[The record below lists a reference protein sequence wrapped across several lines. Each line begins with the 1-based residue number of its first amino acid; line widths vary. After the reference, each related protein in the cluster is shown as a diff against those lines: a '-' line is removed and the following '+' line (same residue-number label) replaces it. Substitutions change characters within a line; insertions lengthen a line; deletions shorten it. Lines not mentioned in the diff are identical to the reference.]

1 MKENLIKILLTV
13 LFTVIYFFL
22 QQKLSI
28 IFLLLWIEILVS
40 FGKSIAV
47 ALISIL
53 IIIMFF
59 FYFGYLSRNFLVK
72 LNKILLGVLMSI
84 ILIYFL
90 YNIFY
95 QENQFIPGTE
105 EFNITCVILHISY
118 IIGLFG
124 DKKIIIKF
132 KKSK

>member
-28 IFLLLWIEILVS
+28 IFLLLWVEILVS
-40 FGKSIAV
+40 FGKSIVV
-47 ALISIL
+47 ALISML

-95 QENQFIPGTE
+95 QENQFIPGIE
-105 EFNITCVILHISY
+105 EFNITYIILHISY
-118 IIGLFG
+118 TIGLFL
-124 DKKIIIKF
+124 DKKIIIKH
-132 KKSK
+132 KN

>member
-1 MKENLIKILLTV
+1 MKESLIKILLTV
-13 LFTVIYFFL
+13 LFTIIYFFL

-28 IFLLLWIEILVS
+28 IFLLLWIGILTS
-40 FGKSIAV
+40 FGESIVA
-47 ALISIL
+47 ALISTL

-72 LNKILLGVLMSI
+72 LNKILLGVLISI

-95 QENQFIPGTE
+95 QENQFITGTE
-105 EFNITCVILHISY
+105 EFDIICVISHISY
-118 IIGLFG
+118 TIGLFW
-124 DKKIIIKF
+124 DKKIIIKHEN
-132 KKSK
+132 

>member
-1 MKENLIKILLTV
+1 MKENLIKISLTV

-28 IFLLLWIEILVS
+28 IFLLLWVEILVS
-40 FGKSIAV
+40 FGKSIVV

-72 LNKILLGVLMSI
+72 LNTILLGVLMSI

-95 QENQFIPGTE
+95 QENQFIPGIET
-105 EFNITCVILHISY
+105 FNISYIILHISY
-118 IIGLFG
+118 TIGLFG
-124 DKKIIIKF
+124 DKKIIIKHEN
-132 KKSK
+132 

>member
-40 FGKSIAV
+40 FGKSIVV
-47 ALISIL
+47 ALISML

-95 QENQFIPGTE
+95 QENQFIPGIE
-105 EFNITCVILHISY
+105 EFNITYIILHISY
-118 IIGLFG
+118 TIGLFG
-124 DKKIIIKF
+124 DKKIIIKHEN
-132 KKSK
+132 

>member
-40 FGKSIAV
+40 FGKSIVV
-47 ALISIL
+47 ALISLL

-95 QENQFIPGTE
+95 QENQFIPGIE
-105 EFNITCVILHISY
+105 EFNITYIILHISY
-118 IIGLFG
+118 TIGLFL
-124 DKKIIIKF
+124 DKKIIIKH
-132 KKSK
+132 KN

>member
-40 FGKSIAV
+40 FGKSIVV
-47 ALISIL
+47 ALISML

-95 QENQFIPGTE
+95 QENQFIPGIE
-105 EFNITCVILHISY
+105 EFNITYIILHISY
-118 IIGLFG
+118 TIGIFL
-124 DKKIIIKF
+124 DKKIIIKH
-132 KKSK
+132 KN

>member
-40 FGKSIAV
+40 FGKSIVV
-47 ALISIL
+47 ALISML

-95 QENQFIPGTE
+95 QENQFIPGIE
-105 EFNITCVILHISY
+105 EFNITYIILHISY
-118 IIGLFG
+118 TIGIFL
-124 DKKIIIKF
+124 DKKIIIKHEH
-132 KKSK
+132 

>member
-22 QQKLSI
+22 Q
-28 IFLLLWIEILVS
+28 
-40 FGKSIAV
+40 
-47 ALISIL
+47 
-53 IIIMFF
+53 
-59 FYFGYLSRNFLVK
+59 

-95 QENQFIPGTE
+95 QENQFIPGIE
-105 EFNITCVILHISY
+105 EFNITYIILHISY
-118 IIGLFG
+118 TIGLFL
-124 DKKIIIKF
+124 DKKIIIKH
-132 KKSK
+132 KN

>member
-28 IFLLLWIEILVS
+28 IFLLLWVGILVS
-40 FGKSIAV
+40 FGKSIVV
-47 ALISIL
+47 ALISML

-72 LNKILLGVLMSI
+72 LNKILLSVLMSI

-95 QENQFIPGTE
+95 QENQFITGTE
-105 EFNITCVILHISY
+105 EFDITCVILHISY
-118 IIGLFG
+118 TIWTIW
-124 DKKIIIKF
+124 DKKIIIKHEN
-132 KKSK
+132 

>member
-40 FGKSIAV
+40 FGKSIVV

-95 QENQFIPGTE
+95 QENQFIPGIE
-105 EFNITCVILHISY
+105 EFNITYIILHISY
-118 IIGLFG
+118 TIGLFL
-124 DKKIIIKF
+124 DKKIIIKH
-132 KKSK
+132 KN

>member
-40 FGKSIAV
+40 FGKSIVV
-47 ALISIL
+47 ALISML

-59 FYFGYLSRNFLVK
+59 
-72 LNKILLGVLMSI
+72 SI
-84 ILIYFL
+84 SDI
-90 YNIFY
+90 
-95 QENQFIPGTE
+95 
-105 EFNITCVILHISY
+105 
-118 IIGLFG
+118 
-124 DKKIIIKF
+124 
-132 KKSK
+132 

>member
-28 IFLLLWIEILVS
+28 IFLLLWVGILVS
-40 FGKSIAV
+40 FGKSIVV
-47 ALISIL
+47 ALISML

-95 QENQFIPGTE
+95 QENQFIPVTE
-105 EFNITCVILHISY
+105 EFNITCVILH
-118 IIGLFG
+118 
-124 DKKIIIKF
+124 
-132 KKSK
+132 

>member
-40 FGKSIAV
+40 FGKSIVV
-47 ALISIL
+47 ALISML

-105 EFNITCVILHISY
+105 EFNITYIILHISY
-118 IIGLFG
+118 AIGLFG
-124 DKKIIIKF
+124 DKIGKPSEKN
-132 KKSK
+132 

>member
-40 FGKSIAV
+40 FGKSIVV
-47 ALISIL
+47 ALISML

-95 QENQFIPGTE
+95 QENQFIPGIE
-105 EFNITCVILHISY
+105 EFNITYIILHISY
-118 IIGLFG
+118 TIGLFL
-124 DKKIIIKF
+124 DKKIIIKHEN
-132 KKSK
+132 

>member
-40 FGKSIAV
+40 FGKSIVV
-47 ALISIL
+47 ALISML

-72 LNKILLGVLMSI
+72 LNKILLSVLMSI

-95 QENQFIPGTE
+95 QENQFIPGTGG
-105 EFNITCVILHISY
+105 FNITYVILHISY
-118 IIGLFG
+118 TIGLFF
-124 DKKIIIKF
+124 DKKIIIKNEN
-132 KKSK
+132 

>member
-40 FGKSIAV
+40 FGKSIVV

-59 FYFGYLSRNFLVK
+59 S
-72 LNKILLGVLMSI
+72 ILDI
-84 ILIYFL
+84 
-90 YNIFY
+90 
-95 QENQFIPGTE
+95 
-105 EFNITCVILHISY
+105 
-118 IIGLFG
+118 
-124 DKKIIIKF
+124 
-132 KKSK
+132 

>member
-28 IFLLLWIEILVS
+28 IFLLLWIGILVS
-40 FGKSIAV
+40 FGKSIVV
-47 ALISIL
+47 ALISML

-59 FYFGYLSRNFLVK
+59 FYFGYLSRNFLAK

-95 QENQFIPGTE
+95 QENQFIPGIE
-105 EFNITCVILHISY
+105 EFNITRVILHISY
-118 IIGLFG
+118 TIGLFG
-124 DKKIIIKF
+124 DKKIIIKH
-132 KKSK
+132 KN

>member
-28 IFLLLWIEILVS
+28 IFLLLWFEILVS
-40 FGKSIAV
+40 FGKSIVV
-47 ALISIL
+47 ALISML

-105 EFNITCVILHISY
+105 AFNITYIILHISY
-118 IIGLFG
+118 TIGLFW

>member
-28 IFLLLWIEILVS
+28 IFLLLWIGILVS
-40 FGKSIAV
+40 FGKSIVV
-47 ALISIL
+47 ALISML

-95 QENQFIPGTE
+95 QENQFIPGIE
-105 EFNITCVILHISY
+105 AFNITYIILHISY
-118 IIGLFG
+118 TIGLFW
-124 DKKIIIKF
+124 DKKIIIKL

>member
-40 FGKSIAV
+40 FGKSIVV
-47 ALISIL
+47 ALISML

-95 QENQFIPGTE
+95 QENQFIPGTGG
-105 EFNITCVILHISY
+105 FNITYVILHISY
-118 IIGLFG
+118 TIGLFF
-124 DKKIIIKF
+124 DKKIIIKNEN
-132 KKSK
+132 